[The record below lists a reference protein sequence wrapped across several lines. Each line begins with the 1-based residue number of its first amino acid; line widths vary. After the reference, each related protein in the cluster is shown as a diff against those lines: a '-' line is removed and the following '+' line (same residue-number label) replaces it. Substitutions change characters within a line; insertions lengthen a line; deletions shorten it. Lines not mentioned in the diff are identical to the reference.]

1 VGVFHRPVRR
11 SLLASGP
18 WFVSDPRVPLRDD
31 LRAVSTDRGARVPS
45 ANDLDSLISPRAEAD
60 DREVLIV
67 GPGAKLTSAFNCRE
81 SLPVGQRE
89 VLVGPLTSDLP
100 GSEVIL
106 VVELLAGTGRVLC
119 AALIAASPVS
129 GLVAAVVTSSACLC
143 SEPIVFSSQVNPL
156 QTSKLKDLSPSNRT
170 LDGLSRLSGPRRLQA
185 VLLTIILAEDEGIR
199 CASRSRVR
207 VPSSSAAPSRQSAL
221 AGP

>member
-1 VGVFHRPVRR
+1 MLPF
-11 SLLASGP
+11 ASSAIATAWSRQICP
-18 WFVSDPRVPLRDD
+18 AAASQQRLRATSS
-31 LRAVSTDRGARVPS
+31 RAVSTDRGASVPS

-60 DREVLIV
+60 DREVLVV

-89 VLVGPLTSDLP
+89 VLVGPLMSDLP

-129 GLVAAVVTSSACLC
+129 GLVAPVVTSSALC
-143 SEPIVFSSQVNPL
+143 SEPILFSSQVNPL
-156 QTSKLKDLSPSNRT
+156 QN
-170 LDGLSRLSGPRRLQA
+170 
-185 VLLTIILAEDEGIR
+185 
-199 CASRSRVR
+199 
-207 VPSSSAAPSRQSAL
+207 
-221 AGP
+221 